1 MGTALAFTLPNAWA
15 MASWMSCAADAE
27 EAVEAA
33 PMNKG
38 TAKAS
43 LEQVLASQMSRVAIL
58 DLRSIA
64 SPQASDYG
72 VAALL
77 LELAGRARPDDVEL
91 VRRRAEAAWN
101 WGDQAA
107 LESATR
113 RILELDPA
121 DTMAQLRLLSS
132 RFNALQTVEA
142 KLAAFD
148 KAGEAKSLDAAVR
161 SRFLLDAALLA
172 REQGDE
178 VGFAKRLSRAIE
190 LDSTNKDAAVLAL
203 AFFESRREDRWGRLD
218 LLTNLLLADPLDPQV
233 HAKFVREYAAG
244 GAYEQARR
252 FMRNIAA
259 LLQQGGLDVPADT
272 VLETT
277 VLDILCDGPQRTYAD
292 LNARLARVRAQI
304 AKQLK
309 ALEEANQPTAGLP
322 KPEEIRLD
330 MDQEAIRILCAAM
343 MGDQPGLATAVEE
356 LSQTAAKN
364 VERLKDPLQRPA
376 DMGDEEAAKFQRIAI
391 ARVELWR
398 LALGVGL
405 DKVEGDLAA
414 ALGSEKDTVMDVAAI
429 RAMIAA
435 RAGEF
440 DKALALVGGSEES
453 DPWLTVASGLAL
465 ESKGDIAGAI
475 AALRAGQEAGPLSP
489 QGALAGV
496 LADRMQV
503 AHGVAP
509 LPERAAAKTRLED
522 HARSIERW
530 VDQMAREARW
540 HQAISVR
547 LEAPEADTLSPVSAT
562 VTVKNTSS
570 RPLALG
576 AGKPINSR
584 LLIAQSVDAGGRSLN
599 ALASAEV
606 VDAQRRLRLMP
617 GEAVE
622 VRYALDDGA
631 SGWLLET
638 MSGATGQI
646 RLRVVQGFEVKAN
659 GAREPGPGCL
669 ETLAASFSR
678 RPLAESRLRPQ
689 DLARLLA
696 SSTPDVLPTLLIAAR
711 SHVVMPPPEGVAVVI
726 EAIAQRYPKLSVNE
740 RALVVAIMPPAIE
753 VPELQVLD
761 EAIAKETD
769 PGVLGV
775 AIVTRGAAE
784 ESPLL
789 TAGKACTDETVRRL
803 AELHAERLA
812 NATQCYATKG
822 TGLVKPL
829 RELLGIV
836 VADPVVAPEPAPAP
850 APVPASGTPQTPKP
864 ADQPGAQP
872 AAQPQSPPVPPR

>member
-1 MGTALAFTLPNAWA
+1 LALSL
-15 MASWMSCAADAE
+15 ASSCVLAAGADAE
-27 EAVEAA
+27 VAIEAA
-33 PMNKG
+33 PENKG
-38 TAKAS
+38 TIKATI
-43 LEQVLASQMSRVAIL
+43 EQVLASQMSRVALL

-64 SPQASDYG
+64 SPQANDYG
-72 VAALL
+72 VASLL
-77 LELAGRARPDDVEL
+77 LELAGRAQGDDVEL

-113 RILELDPA
+113 RILELDPS

-132 RFNALQTVEA
+132 RFNSLQTVEE

-203 AFFESRREDRWGRLD
+203 TFFESRRDDRWGRLD

-233 HAKFVREYAAG
+233 HARFVREYAAG

-259 LLQQGGLDVPADT
+259 LLAQGGLDTPADT
-272 VLETT
+272 ALETI
-277 VLDILCDGPQRTYAD
+277 VLDILCDGPQQTYTD
-292 LNARLARVRAQI
+292 FNARLTRVREQI

-330 MDQEAIRILCAAM
+330 MDQEAIRILCAVM
-343 MGDQPGLATAVEE
+343 MGDQPGLATAIEE

-376 DMGDEEAAKFQRIAI
+376 DMNDAEAAKFQRIAI

-398 LALGVGL
+398 LALGVAL
-405 DKVEGDLAA
+405 DKVDGDLAA
-414 ALGSEKDTVMDVAAI
+414 AVGDEKDTVMDVAAI
-429 RAMIAA
+429 RAMIAG

-440 DKALALVGGSEES
+440 DKALALTGGAEDE
-453 DPWLTVASGLAL
+453 DPWLKVAEGITL
-465 ESKGDIAGAI
+465 EAKGDIAGAI
-475 AALRAGQEAGPLSP
+475 AALRAGQELGPLSP
-489 QGALAGV
+489 QGALAGT

-509 LPERAAAKTRLED
+509 SPERAAAKTRLQD

-547 LEAPEADTLSPVSAT
+547 LDAPEADALSPVSAT

-617 GEAVE
+617 GEAVT
-622 VRYALDDGA
+622 VRYAMDDGA
-631 SGWLLET
+631 TGWLLET

-646 RLRVVQGFEVKAN
+646 RLRVVQGFEVKSN

-669 ETLAASFSR
+669 ETLATSFSR

-689 DLARLLA
+689 DLARLLTA
-696 SSTPDVLPTLLIAAR
+696 STPQTLPTLLVAAR
-711 SHVVMPPPEGVAVVI
+711 SHIVMPPPEGVAVVI
-726 EAIAQRYPKLSVNE
+726 NAITERYPQLSVTE
-740 RALVVAIMPPAIE
+740 RALVVAMMPPAIE
-753 VPELQVLD
+753 VPELQALD
-761 EAIAKETD
+761 DAIAKEAD
-769 PGVLGV
+769 PSVLGV
-775 AIVTRGAAE
+775 AIVTRATTA

-789 TAGKACTDETVRRL
+789 AAGKACADEAVRRL
-803 AELHAERLA
+803 AELHAERLV
-812 NATQCYATKG
+812 NGTQCYATKG

-829 RELLGIV
+829 RELLKIV
-836 VADPVVAPEPAPAP
+836 VPDPAIAPAP
-850 APVPASGTPQTPKP
+850 ENPAPVAPPQN
-864 ADQPGAQP
+864 
-872 AAQPQSPPVPPR
+872 PVAPPR